1 MTKARDLAEL
11 IGNSLI
17 DGDEIATGAVGTS
30 NLASTLDFS
39 SKTMVMANDQLSGD
53 LVHGGTISGFTST
66 GIDDNS
72 TANVLTVLDGP
83 KIGLGYNNPQNSI
96 HVLGNSVTPNVG
108 LTLQAHDTANSVA
121 SINLMSRVAD
131 NTNRTVSIQNI
142 LGRLDI
148 DANMDIH
155 GVGTNFKSESYNI
168 LNLQTDSN
176 DDQTSTDGIFK
187 ITNGSAATTK
197 AEFRWDES
205 EDLVHISYGDH
216 GRHIS
221 IASNGN
227 VGVGTGSTTPASPFH
242 IQADGIGIR
251 LDGTGNTSRKI
262 FFRSTTNANKAEIYA
277 DGGLKIWTDDAG
289 SDLLLAPAGS
299 LLMSTMPTVTID
311 DATEYSTTEASEL
324 NPVATDALYLHNE
337 ENSSTYGRVSIHMR
351 SSGGGGAASAR
362 MTLKNNRSG
371 ASALG
376 FFMRDNSHT
385 TEQREKMYLDS
396 DGNLSLTGTAA
407 VVITATPGTVPGN
420 NSAISLGRT
429 DGGNNIQM
437 NTALAVDVAI
447 PGTAGVTVGST
458 NSNTPSTRLR
468 SANSSNGHIVISPKG
483 TEKVRIKA
491 TGEVGIQV
499 VGSDPRNK
507 LSLGHPH
514 ESPSDTD
521 RILNWY
527 DTGNELH
534 NSNIYQAIVMDSD
547 NTNQPGQIGIALAN
561 KNMQVGSWSPAI
573 TFGGRSQA
581 GSGDYMNG
589 GAAIAS
595 RNFTGLNDG
604 NFLNTELHFFTK
616 GSHVASERT
625 LTSKMKI
632 TGQGTTSIT
641 NDDLGYTHF
650 TDKNNRYL
658 TSNGDGWTSGVDG
671 TDPGLVVS
679 SYHTGTQVRNLGIV
693 LHNDTA
699 GTNVKSPTISFG
711 AVSNSNAY
719 NTTYAHIVG
728 NRRGTGQDTNWASG
742 DLQFYTQPDEGYA
755 TVPNMTIHHGGQITG
770 SMNGRQFP
778 LNSNAWHTF
787 GTLYGAQGT
796 PLHIKVMAGH
806 NSYGGYNE
814 FTNDTYAYNIAAG
827 TVVTIG
833 NTTHGSY
840 TVQLRK
846 IKRVGGVGFNNGD
859 GGWEYQIARNQAYS
873 FTVHMQVMGA
883 TSAWRWKV

>member
-66 GIDDNS
+66 GIDDNA
-72 TANVLTVLDGP
+72 TGNILTVADGP
-83 KIGLGYNNPQNSI
+83 KLGIGYASPANSI
-96 HVLGNSVTPNVG
+96 HVLGNAGTPNVG
-108 LTLQAHDTANSVA
+108 LTLQTHDTANAIA
-121 SINLMSRVAD
+121 SISLMSRVAD

-148 DANMDIH
+148 NANMDVH

-227 VGVGTGSTTPASPFH
+227 VGVGTGSTAPASPFH
-242 IQADGIGIR
+242 VQADGIAIR

-262 FFRSTTNANKAEIYA
+262 FFRSTTNTNKAEIYA

-299 LLMSTMPTVTID
+299 ILMSKMPQITID

-324 NPVATDALYLHNE
+324 NPVGTDALYIHNE
-337 ENSSTYGRVSIHMR
+337 ENSSTYGKVSIHMR
-351 SSGGGGAASAR
+351 SSGGGGASSAR
-362 MTLKNNRSG
+362 ITLKNNRSG
-371 ASALG
+371 SSALG
-376 FFMRDNSHT
+376 FFMRDNAHT
-385 TEQREKMYLDS
+385 TEQKEKMYLDS

-407 VVITATPGTVPGN
+407 VVITATPGTTAGN
-420 NSAISLGRT
+420 NSAIALGRT
-429 DGGNNIQM
+429 DGSSNIQM

-447 PGTAGVTVGST
+447 PGTAGVSVGATNGST
-458 NSNTPSTRLR
+458 PATRLR
-468 SANSSNGHIVISPKG
+468 SANSANGHIVIAPKG
-483 TEKVRIKA
+483 TEKIRIKA

-499 VGSDPRNK
+499 VGEDPRNK

-514 ESPSDTD
+514 ESPADTD
-521 RILNWY
+521 RVLNWY
-527 DTGNELH
+527 QTGSELH
-534 NSNIYQAIVMDSD
+534 NSNIYQAIVMDSN
-547 NTNQPGQIGIALAN
+547 NTSQPGQIGIALAN

-573 TFGGRSQA
+573 TFGGRSQVGT
-581 GSGDYMNG
+581 GSYMNG

-595 RNFTGLNDG
+595 KNFTGTNDG
-604 NFLNTELHFFTK
+604 NFIDSELHFFTK
-616 GSHVASERT
+616 SSHTSAERN
-625 LTSKMKI
+625 LSSKLKI
-632 TGQGTTSIT
+632 TGKGTTSIT
-641 NDDLGYTHF
+641 NVDLGDTHF
-650 TDKNNRYL
+650 TDKNGRYL
-658 TSNGDGWTSGVDG
+658 TSNGSGWTSGTDG

-679 SYHTGTQVRNLGIV
+679 QYHTGTEVKNLGIV
-693 LHNDTA
+693 LHNDTSTTGA
-699 GTNVKSPTISFG
+699 KSPTISFG
-711 AVSNSNAY
+711 AVSASSAY

-728 NRRGTGQDTNWASG
+728 NRRGTGTDTNWASG
-742 DLQFYTQPDEGYA
+742 DLEFYTQPDEAY
-755 TVPNMTIHHGGQITG
+755 TRMPNMTVHHGGQVSG
-770 SMNGRQFP
+770 SMNGRSFG
-778 LNSNAWHTF
+778 LSTNAWVTF
-787 GTLYGAQGT
+787 GTLYSAQSN
-796 PLHIKVMAGH
+796 PLHIKVLVGH
-806 NSYGGYNE
+806 NSSGGYGE

-833 NTTHGSY
+833 NTSGSY

-846 IKRVGGVGFNNGD
+846 IKRVGGVGFSTGD
-859 GGWEYQIARNQAYS
+859 GGWEYQIARNQGYG
-873 FTVHMQVMGA
+873 FGVHMQVMGA
-883 TSAWRWKV
+883 TSGWRWQV

>member
-1 MTKARDLAEL
+1 MTQKLIGLNPNQVPSNADLGDLAYQNADFPIMNNLRLTGSMIVGDEST
-11 IGNSLI
+11 ISGNSNLSRSLTVPNGSSGDLFLFGPSPEIGFLDSNADRSSAIAGNDGAIQFSSYSGANSGAVNAII
-17 DGDEIATGAVGTS
+17 DGTAKATYPSNLMAELTRVNLDGSGNYSSGGDLDIKLGSLKFGGTVA
-30 NLASTLDFS
+30 LAST
-39 SKTMVMANDQLSGD
+39 G
-53 LVHGGTISGFTST
+53 H
-66 GIDDNS
+66 
-72 TANVLTVLDGP
+72 
-83 KIGLGYNNPQNSI
+83 
-96 HVLGNSVTPNVG
+96 
-108 LTLQAHDTANSVA
+108 
-121 SINLMSRVAD
+121 
-131 NTNRTVSIQNI
+131 
-142 LGRLDI
+142 
-148 DANMDIH
+148 
-155 GVGTNFKSESYNI
+155 
-168 LNLQTDSN
+168 
-176 DDQTSTDGIFK
+176 
-187 ITNGSAATTK
+187 AT
-197 AEFRWDES
+197 F
-205 EDLVHISYGDH
+205 I
-216 GRHIS
+216 
-221 IASNGN
+221 
-227 VGVGTGSTTPASPFH
+227 
-242 IQADGIGIR
+242 
-251 LDGTGNTSRKI
+251 
-262 FFRSTTNANKAEIYA
+262 
-277 DGGLKIWTDDAG
+277 
-289 SDLLLAPAGS
+289 
-299 LLMSTMPTVTID
+299 ID

-324 NPVATDALYLHNE
+324 NAVATDALSLFNA
-337 ENSSTYGRVSIHMR
+337 ENSSTYGKVSLHMR
-351 SSGGGGAASAR
+351 SSGGGGSASAR

-376 FFMRDNSHT
+376 FFMRDNAHT
-385 TEQREKMYLDS
+385 TEQKEKMYLDS
-396 DGNLSLTGTAA
+396 DGNLSLTGTGA
-407 VVITATPGTVPGN
+407 VVITATPGTVAGN

-429 DGGNNIQM
+429 DGANNIQM

-499 VGSDPRNK
+499 VGEDPRNK

-514 ESPSDTD
+514 ESPGDGNGNTD

-527 DTGNELH
+527 DTGSELH
-534 NSNIYQAIVMDSD
+534 NSNIYQAIVMDSN
-547 NTNQPGQIGIALAN
+547 NTSQPGQIGIALAN

-658 TSNGDGWTSGVDG
+658 TSNGAGWTSGVDG

-679 SYHTGTQVRNLGIV
+679 SYHTGTEVRNLGIV
-693 LHNDTA
+693 LHNDTS
-699 GTNVKSPTISFG
+699 GTGVKSPTISFG

-728 NRRGTGQDTNWASG
+728 NRRGTGADSNWASG
-742 DLQFYTQPDEGYA
+742 DLEFYTQPDEAY
-755 TVPNMTIHHGGQITG
+755 TRMPNMTIHHGGQVTG
-770 SMNGRQFP
+770 SMNGRNFG
-778 LNSNAWHTF
+778 LSTNAWVTF

-806 NSYGGYNE
+806 NSHGGYNE

-833 NTTHGSY
+833 NTTGGGY

-846 IKRVGGVGFNNGD
+846 IKRVGGVGYSSGD
-859 GGWEYQIARNQAYS
+859 GGWEYQIARNQSYGFA
-873 FTVHMQVMGA
+873 VHMHVMGA
-883 TSAWRWKV
+883 TSGWRWQV